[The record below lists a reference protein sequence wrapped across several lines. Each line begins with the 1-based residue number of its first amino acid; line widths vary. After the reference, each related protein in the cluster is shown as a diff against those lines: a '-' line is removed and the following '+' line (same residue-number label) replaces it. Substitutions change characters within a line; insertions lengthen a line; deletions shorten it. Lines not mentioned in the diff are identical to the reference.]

1 MTYDESKSSSPPM
14 GSNTLEVE
22 PDYFNPP
29 NEAQEDIH
37 YNPSETTIY
46 ESNDLDYV
54 SKCLDNLCIMSQ
66 FCSLT
71 SLDEY
76 VLFMRDHSD

>member
-54 SKCLDNLCIMSQ
+54 SNFLDNLSIIYN
-66 FCSLT
+66 FCTICSK
-71 SLDEY
+71 DEY
-76 VLFMRDHSD
+76 VTFYEKHLD